1 MKLKGKLWKRLGKP
15 TLALALAVFVLQG
28 AGGGEAI
35 AASLTE
41 LQQEQAKLEQ
51 EQEENDAKLASLK
64 EDQSKQ
70 QEYKDALDA
79 QMQNLQSQIDG
90 LNTQINSLD
99 ASIEEKNTAIA
110 EKQKNID
117 EDVETLKERLC
128 AIYMMG
134 DASTLEILLQ
144 SESVIDMAQKVELLN
159 IITEHDTKL
168 IAQLTADMES
178 IADEKAEIES
188 EKEQVAAARTELESK
203 GSELASVQAEAE
215 RVLEELN
222 QSVASVQAESDR
234 IAEEKAQAS
243 AEIDQWWKDYY
254 AQLAEQENQQNN
266 GSSGSSGG
274 SSSGS
279 IGSGGYVSTGNF
291 TWPVPGFTNISCG
304 YSSGHKAID
313 ISGGGRTIYGT
324 PIVAADSGKVVT
336 ATYHYSYGNY
346 VMIDHGGGY
355 STLYAH
361 ASSLAVS
368 VGQTVTK
375 GQTIAYV
382 GSTGNSTGPHLHF
395 EVRVNGNRQNPFN
408 WFS

>member
-1 MKLKGKLWKRLGKP
+1 MKGKFWKRLGKP
-15 TLALALAVFVLQG
+15 VLALALALCVAQG
-28 AGGGEAI
+28 TGGSAI
-35 AASLTE
+35 AATLTE
-41 LQQEQAKLEQ
+41 LQQEQARLEQ
-51 EQEENDAKLASLK
+51 EKKENDAKLAELK
-64 EDQSKQ
+64 ADQSKQ

-90 LNTQINSLD
+90 LNTQINDLD
-99 ASIEEKNTAIA
+99 ASISEKNAAIA
-110 EKQKNID
+110 EKQENID
-117 EDVETLKERLC
+117 RDVETLKDRLC
-128 AIYMMG
+128 TIYMMG
-134 DASTLEILLQ
+134 DASTLEIILQ

-159 IITEHDTKL
+159 MITEHDTKM
-168 IAQLTADMES
+168 IQQLSADMEA

-188 EKEQVAAARTELESK
+188 QKEEVAAARTELEAK

-222 QSVASVQAESDR
+222 QSVESVQAESDR
-234 IAEEKAQAS
+234 IAQEKAQAS

-254 AQLAEQENQQNN
+254 AQQAAQNN
-266 GSSGSSGG
+266 NSSGGSSGSS
-274 SSSGS
+274 
-279 IGSGGYVSTGNF
+279 GSGGYVSTGNF

-304 YSSGHKAID
+304 YSSGHRAID

-368 VGQTVTK
+368 AGQTVTK

>member
-64 EDQSKQ
+64 ADQSKQ

-203 GSELASVQAEAE
+203 GSELAEVQAEAE

-274 SSSGS
+274 SSGS

-368 VGQTVTK
+368 AGQTVTK

>member
-203 GSELASVQAEAE
+203 GSELAEVQAEAE

-274 SSSGS
+274 SSGS

-368 VGQTVTK
+368 AGQTVTK

>member
-64 EDQSKQ
+64 ADQSKQ

-90 LNTQINSLD
+90 LNTQINGLD

-254 AQLAEQENQQNN
+254 AQLAAQNSS
-266 GSSGSSGG
+266 SSGSSGG

-368 VGQTVTK
+368 AGQTVTK

>member
-1 MKLKGKLWKRLGKP
+1 MGGNAKLKGKFWKRLGKP
-15 TLALALAVFVLQG
+15 VLALALAVCVAQG
-28 AGGGEAI
+28 TGGSAI
-35 AASLTE
+35 AATLTE
-41 LQQEQAKLEQ
+41 LQQEQARLEQ
-51 EQEENDAKLASLK
+51 EKKENDAKLAELK
-64 EDQSKQ
+64 ADQSKQ
-70 QEYKDALDA
+70 QEYKNTLDA

-90 LNTQINSLD
+90 LNTQINDLD
-99 ASIEEKNTAIA
+99 ASISEKNAAIA
-110 EKQKNID
+110 EKQENID
-117 EDVETLKERLC
+117 RDVETLKERLC

-134 DASTLEILLQ
+134 DASTLEIILQ

-159 IITEHDTKL
+159 MITEHDTKM
-168 IAQLTADMES
+168 IQQLSADMEA

-188 EKEQVAAARTELESK
+188 QKEEVAAARTQLEAK

-222 QSVASVQAESDR
+222 QSVESVQAESDR
-234 IAEEKAQAS
+234 IAKEKAQAS

-254 AQLAEQENQQNN
+254 AQQAAQNN
-266 GSSGSSGG
+266 GSSGG
-274 SSSGS
+274 SSGS
-279 IGSGGYVSTGNF
+279 SGSGGYVSTGNF

-368 VGQTVTK
+368 AGQTVTK

>member
-15 TLALALAVFVLQG
+15 TLALALTVFVLQG

-64 EDQSKQ
+64 ADQSKQ

-90 LNTQINSLD
+90 LNTQINGLD

-254 AQLAEQENQQNN
+254 AQLAAQNN
-266 GSSGSSGG
+266 SSSGSSGG

-368 VGQTVTK
+368 AGQTVTK

>member
-1 MKLKGKLWKRLGKP
+1 MRLKGKLWKRLGKP

-64 EDQSKQ
+64 ADQSKQ

-90 LNTQINSLD
+90 LNTQINGLD

-203 GSELASVQAEAE
+203 GSELAEVQAEAE

-254 AQLAEQENQQNN
+254 AQLAAQENQQNN

-274 SSSGS
+274 SSGS

-368 VGQTVTK
+368 AGQTVTK

>member
-15 TLALALAVFVLQG
+15 TVALALAVFVLQG

-41 LQQEQAKLEQ
+41 LQQEQARLEQ

-90 LNTQINSLD
+90 LNAQINGLD

-254 AQLAEQENQQNN
+254 AQLAAQNN
-266 GSSGSSGG
+266 SSSGSSGG

-368 VGQTVTK
+368 AGQTVTK

>member
-203 GSELASVQAEAE
+203 GSELAEVQAEAE

-274 SSSGS
+274 SSGS

>member
-1 MKLKGKLWKRLGKP
+1 MGGNAKLKGKFWKRLGKP
-15 TLALALAVFVLQG
+15 VLALVLAVCVAQG
-28 AGGGEAI
+28 TGGSAI
-35 AASLTE
+35 AATLTE
-41 LQQEQAKLEQ
+41 LQQEQARLEQ
-51 EQEENDAKLASLK
+51 EKKENDAKLAELK
-64 EDQSKQ
+64 ADQSKQ
-70 QEYKDALDA
+70 QEYKNTLDA

-90 LNTQINSLD
+90 LNTQINDLD
-99 ASIEEKNTAIA
+99 ASISEKNAAIA
-110 EKQKNID
+110 EKQENID
-117 EDVETLKERLC
+117 RDVETLKERLC

-134 DASTLEILLQ
+134 DASTLEIILQ

-159 IITEHDTKL
+159 MITEHDTRM
-168 IAQLTADMES
+168 IQQLSADMEA

-188 EKEQVAAARTELESK
+188 QKEEVAAARTQLEAK

-222 QSVASVQAESDR
+222 QSVESVQAESDR
-234 IAEEKAQAS
+234 IAKEKAQAS

-254 AQLAEQENQQNN
+254 AQQAAQNN
-266 GSSGSSGG
+266 GSSGG
-274 SSSGS
+274 SSDSS
-279 IGSGGYVSTGNF
+279 GSGGYVSTGNF

-368 VGQTVTK
+368 AGQTVTK

>member
-1 MKLKGKLWKRLGKP
+1 MGGNAKLKGKFWKRLGKP
-15 TLALALAVFVLQG
+15 VLALVLAVCVAQG
-28 AGGGEAI
+28 TGGSAI
-35 AASLTE
+35 AATLTE
-41 LQQEQAKLEQ
+41 LQQEQARLEQ
-51 EQEENDAKLASLK
+51 EKKENDAKLAELK
-64 EDQSKQ
+64 ADQSKQ
-70 QEYKDALDA
+70 QEYKNTLDA

-90 LNTQINSLD
+90 LNTQINDLD
-99 ASIEEKNTAIA
+99 ASISEKNAAIA
-110 EKQKNID
+110 EKQENID
-117 EDVETLKERLC
+117 RDVETLKERLC

-134 DASTLEILLQ
+134 DASTLEIILQ

-159 IITEHDTKL
+159 MITEHDTRM
-168 IAQLTADMES
+168 IQQLSADMEA

-188 EKEQVAAARTELESK
+188 QKEEVAAARTELETK

-222 QSVASVQAESDR
+222 QSVESVQAESDR
-234 IAEEKAQAS
+234 IAQEKAQAS

-254 AQLAEQENQQNN
+254 AQQAAQNN
-266 GSSGSSGG
+266 NSSGGSSGSS
-274 SSSGS
+274 
-279 IGSGGYVSTGNF
+279 GSGGYVSTGNF

-304 YSSGHKAID
+304 YSSGHRAID

-368 VGQTVTK
+368 AGQTVTK

>member
-254 AQLAEQENQQNN
+254 AQLAAQENQQNN

-274 SSSGS
+274 SSGS

-368 VGQTVTK
+368 AGQTVTK

>member
-90 LNTQINSLD
+90 LNTQINGLD

-203 GSELASVQAEAE
+203 GSELASVLAEAE

-254 AQLAEQENQQNN
+254 AQLAAQNN
-266 GSSGSSGG
+266 SSSGSSGG

-368 VGQTVTK
+368 AGQTVTK

>member
-203 GSELASVQAEAE
+203 GSELAEVQAEAE

-243 AEIDQWWKDYY
+243 AEIDRWWKDYY
-254 AQLAEQENQQNN
+254 AQLAAQNN
-266 GSSGSSGG
+266 SSSGSSGG

-368 VGQTVTK
+368 AGQTVTK

>member
-64 EDQSKQ
+64 ADQSKQ

-90 LNTQINSLD
+90 LNAQINGLD

-254 AQLAEQENQQNN
+254 AQLAAQNN
-266 GSSGSSGG
+266 SSSGSSGG

-368 VGQTVTK
+368 AGQTVTK

>member
-1 MKLKGKLWKRLGKP
+1 MGGNAKLKGKFWKRLGKP
-15 TLALALAVFVLQG
+15 VLALVLAVCVAQG
-28 AGGGEAI
+28 TGGSAI
-35 AASLTE
+35 AATLTE
-41 LQQEQAKLEQ
+41 LQQEQARLEQ
-51 EQEENDAKLASLK
+51 EKKENDAKLAELK
-64 EDQSKQ
+64 ADQSKQ
-70 QEYKDALDA
+70 QEYKNTLDA

-90 LNTQINSLD
+90 LNTQINDLD
-99 ASIEEKNTAIA
+99 ASISEKNAAIA
-110 EKQKNID
+110 EKQENID
-117 EDVETLKERLC
+117 RDVETLKERLC

-134 DASTLEILLQ
+134 DASTLEIILQ

-159 IITEHDTKL
+159 MITEHDTKM
-168 IAQLTADMES
+168 IQQLSADMEA

-188 EKEQVAAARTELESK
+188 QKEEVAAARTQLEAK

-222 QSVASVQAESDR
+222 QSVESVQAESDR
-234 IAEEKAQAS
+234 IAKEKAQAS

-254 AQLAEQENQQNN
+254 AQQAAQNN
-266 GSSGSSGG
+266 GSSGG
-274 SSSGS
+274 SSGS
-279 IGSGGYVSTGNF
+279 SGSGGYVSTGNF

-313 ISGGGRTIYGT
+313 ISGGGRTIYGM

-368 VGQTVTK
+368 AGQTVTK

-382 GSTGNSTGPHLHF
+382 GSTGTSTGPHLHF

>member
-1 MKLKGKLWKRLGKP
+1 MKLKGTLWKRLGKP

-90 LNTQINSLD
+90 LNTQINGLD

-254 AQLAEQENQQNN
+254 AQLAAQNN
-266 GSSGSSGG
+266 SSSGSSGG

-395 EVRVNGNRQNPFN
+395 EVRVNGVRQNPFN

>member
-1 MKLKGKLWKRLGKP
+1 MGGNAKLKGKFWKRLGKP
-15 TLALALAVFVLQG
+15 VLALVLAVCVAQG
-28 AGGGEAI
+28 TGGSAI
-35 AASLTE
+35 AATLTE
-41 LQQEQAKLEQ
+41 LQQEQARLEQ
-51 EQEENDAKLASLK
+51 EKKENDAKLAELK
-64 EDQSKQ
+64 ADQSKQ
-70 QEYKDALDA
+70 QEYKNTLDA

-90 LNTQINSLD
+90 LNTQINDLD
-99 ASIEEKNTAIA
+99 TSISEKNAAIA
-110 EKQKNID
+110 EKQENID
-117 EDVETLKERLC
+117 RDVETLKERLC

-134 DASTLEILLQ
+134 DASTLEIILQ

-159 IITEHDTKL
+159 MITEHDTRM
-168 IAQLTADMES
+168 IQQLSADMEA

-188 EKEQVAAARTELESK
+188 QKEEVAAARTQLEAK

-222 QSVASVQAESDR
+222 QSVESVQAESDR
-234 IAEEKAQAS
+234 IAKEKAQAS

-254 AQLAEQENQQNN
+254 AQQAAQNN
-266 GSSGSSGG
+266 GSSGG
-274 SSSGS
+274 SSGS
-279 IGSGGYVSTGNF
+279 SGSGGYVSTGNF

-368 VGQTVTK
+368 AEQTVTK

>member
-1 MKLKGKLWKRLGKP
+1 MGGNAKLKGKFWKRLGKP
-15 TLALALAVFVLQG
+15 VLALALALCVAQG
-28 AGGGEAI
+28 TGGSAI
-35 AASLTE
+35 AATLTE
-41 LQQEQAKLEQ
+41 LQQEQARLEQ
-51 EQEENDAKLASLK
+51 EKKENDAKLAELK
-64 EDQSKQ
+64 ADQLKQ
-70 QEYKDALDA
+70 QEYKDTLDA

-90 LNTQINSLD
+90 LNTQINDLD
-99 ASIEEKNTAIA
+99 ASISEKNAAIA
-110 EKQKNID
+110 EKQENID
-117 EDVETLKERLC
+117 RVVETLKDRLC

-134 DASTLEILLQ
+134 DASTLEIILQ

-159 IITEHDTKL
+159 MITEHDTKM
-168 IAQLTADMES
+168 IQQLSADMEA

-188 EKEQVAAARTELESK
+188 QKEEVAAARTELETK

-222 QSVASVQAESDR
+222 QSVESVQAESDR
-234 IAEEKAQAS
+234 IAQEKAQAS

-254 AQLAEQENQQNN
+254 AQQAAQNN
-266 GSSGSSGG
+266 NSSGGSSGSS
-274 SSSGS
+274 
-279 IGSGGYVSTGNF
+279 GSGGYVSTGNF

-304 YSSGHKAID
+304 YSSGHRAID

-368 VGQTVTK
+368 AGQTVTK

>member
-159 IITEHDTKL
+159 IMTEHDTKL

-254 AQLAEQENQQNN
+254 AQLAAQNN
-266 GSSGSSGG
+266 SSSGSSGG

-368 VGQTVTK
+368 AGQTVTK

>member
-90 LNTQINSLD
+90 LNTQINGLD

-254 AQLAEQENQQNN
+254 AQLAAQNN
-266 GSSGSSGG
+266 SSSGSSGG

-368 VGQTVTK
+368 AGQTVTK

>member
-1 MKLKGKLWKRLGKP
+1 MGGNAKLKGKFWKRLGKP
-15 TLALALAVFVLQG
+15 FLALVLAVCVAQG
-28 AGGGEAI
+28 TGGSAI
-35 AASLTE
+35 AATLTE
-41 LQQEQAKLEQ
+41 LQQEQARLEQ
-51 EQEENDAKLASLK
+51 EKKENDAKLAELK
-64 EDQSKQ
+64 ADQSKQ
-70 QEYKDALDA
+70 QEYKNTLDA

-90 LNTQINSLD
+90 LNTQINDLD
-99 ASIEEKNTAIA
+99 TSISEKNAAIA
-110 EKQKNID
+110 EKQANID
-117 EDVETLKERLC
+117 RDVETLKERLC

-134 DASTLEILLQ
+134 DASTLEIILQ

-159 IITEHDTKL
+159 MITEHDTKM
-168 IAQLTADMES
+168 IQQLSADMEA

-188 EKEQVAAARTELESK
+188 QKEEVAAARTQLEAK

-222 QSVASVQAESDR
+222 QSVESVQAESDR
-234 IAEEKAQAS
+234 IAKEKAQAS

-254 AQLAEQENQQNN
+254 AQQAAQNN
-266 GSSGSSGG
+266 GSSGG
-274 SSSGS
+274 SSGS
-279 IGSGGYVSTGNF
+279 SGSGGYVSTGNF

-368 VGQTVTK
+368 AGQTVTK

>member
-1 MKLKGKLWKRLGKP
+1 MKGKFWKRLGKP
-15 TLALALAVFVLQG
+15 VLALALALCVAQG
-28 AGGGEAI
+28 TGGSAI
-35 AASLTE
+35 AATLTE
-41 LQQEQAKLEQ
+41 LQQEQARLEQ
-51 EQEENDAKLASLK
+51 EKKENDAKLAELK
-64 EDQSKQ
+64 ADQSKQ

-90 LNTQINSLD
+90 LNTQINDLD
-99 ASIEEKNTAIA
+99 ASISEKNAAIA
-110 EKQKNID
+110 EKQENID
-117 EDVETLKERLC
+117 RDVETLKDRLC

-134 DASTLEILLQ
+134 DASTLEIILQ

-159 IITEHDTKL
+159 MITEHDTKM
-168 IAQLTADMES
+168 IQQLSADMEA

-188 EKEQVAAARTELESK
+188 QKEEVAAARTELETK

-222 QSVASVQAESDR
+222 QSVESVQAESDR
-234 IAEEKAQAS
+234 IAQEKAQAS

-254 AQLAEQENQQNN
+254 AQQAAQNN
-266 GSSGSSGG
+266 NSSGGSSGSS
-274 SSSGS
+274 
-279 IGSGGYVSTGNF
+279 GSGGYVSTGNF

-304 YSSGHKAID
+304 YSSGHRAID

-368 VGQTVTK
+368 AGQTVTK

-408 WFS
+408 CFS

>member
-1 MKLKGKLWKRLGKP
+1 MGGNAKLKGKFWKRLGKP
-15 TLALALAVFVLQG
+15 VLALALALCVAQG
-28 AGGGEAI
+28 TGGSAI
-35 AASLTE
+35 AATLTE
-41 LQQEQAKLEQ
+41 LQQEQARLEQ
-51 EQEENDAKLASLK
+51 EKKENDAKLAELK
-64 EDQSKQ
+64 ADQSKQ

-90 LNTQINSLD
+90 LNTQINDLD
-99 ASIEEKNTAIA
+99 ASISEKNAAIA
-110 EKQKNID
+110 EKQENID
-117 EDVETLKERLC
+117 RDVETLKDRLC

-134 DASTLEILLQ
+134 DASTLEIILQ

-159 IITEHDTKL
+159 MITEHDTKM
-168 IAQLTADMES
+168 IQQLSADMEA

-188 EKEQVAAARTELESK
+188 QKEEVAAARTELETK

-222 QSVASVQAESDR
+222 QSVESVQAESDR
-234 IAEEKAQAS
+234 IAQEKAQAS

-254 AQLAEQENQQNN
+254 AQQVAQNN
-266 GSSGSSGG
+266 NSSGGSSGSS
-274 SSSGS
+274 
-279 IGSGGYVSTGNF
+279 GSGGYVSTGNF

-304 YSSGHKAID
+304 YSSGHRAID

-368 VGQTVTK
+368 AGQTVPK

>member
-64 EDQSKQ
+64 ADQSKQ

-90 LNTQINSLD
+90 LNAQINGLD

-254 AQLAEQENQQNN
+254 AQLAAQNSS
-266 GSSGSSGG
+266 SSGSSGG

-368 VGQTVTK
+368 AGQTVTK

>member
-1 MKLKGKLWKRLGKP
+1 MGGNAKLKGKFWKRLGKP
-15 TLALALAVFVLQG
+15 VLALVLAVCVAQG
-28 AGGGEAI
+28 TGGSAI
-35 AASLTE
+35 AATLTE
-41 LQQEQAKLEQ
+41 LQQEQARLEQ
-51 EQEENDAKLASLK
+51 EKKENDAKLAELK
-64 EDQSKQ
+64 ADQSKQ
-70 QEYKDALDA
+70 QEYKNTLDA

-90 LNTQINSLD
+90 LNTQINDLD
-99 ASIEEKNTAIA
+99 ASISEKNAAIA
-110 EKQKNID
+110 EKQENID
-117 EDVETLKERLC
+117 RDVETLKERLC

-134 DASTLEILLQ
+134 DASTLEIILQ

-159 IITEHDTKL
+159 MITEHDTKM
-168 IAQLTADMES
+168 IQQLSADMEA

-188 EKEQVAAARTELESK
+188 QKEEVAAARTQLEAK

-222 QSVASVQAESDR
+222 QSVESVQAESDR
-234 IAEEKAQAS
+234 IAKEKAQAS

-254 AQLAEQENQQNN
+254 AQQAAQNN
-266 GSSGSSGG
+266 GSSGG
-274 SSSGS
+274 SSGS
-279 IGSGGYVSTGNF
+279 SGSGGYVSTGNF

-368 VGQTVTK
+368 AGQTVTK

>member
-1 MKLKGKLWKRLGKP
+1 MGGNAKLKGKFWKRLGKP
-15 TLALALAVFVLQG
+15 VLALVLAVCVAQG
-28 AGGGEAI
+28 TGGSAI
-35 AASLTE
+35 AATLTE
-41 LQQEQAKLEQ
+41 LQQEQARLEQ
-51 EQEENDAKLASLK
+51 EKKENDAKLAELK
-64 EDQSKQ
+64 ADQSKQ
-70 QEYKDALDA
+70 QEYKNTLDA

-90 LNTQINSLD
+90 LNTQINDLD
-99 ASIEEKNTAIA
+99 TSISEKNAAIA
-110 EKQKNID
+110 EKQENID
-117 EDVETLKERLC
+117 RDVETLKERLC

-134 DASTLEILLQ
+134 DASTLEIILQ

-159 IITEHDTKL
+159 MITEHDTKM
-168 IAQLTADMES
+168 IQQLSADMEA

-188 EKEQVAAARTELESK
+188 QKEEVAAARTQLEAK

-222 QSVASVQAESDR
+222 QSVESVQAESDR
-234 IAEEKAQAS
+234 IAKEKAQAS

-254 AQLAEQENQQNN
+254 AQQAAQNN
-266 GSSGSSGG
+266 GSSGG
-274 SSSGS
+274 SSGS
-279 IGSGGYVSTGNF
+279 SGSGGYVSTGNF

-368 VGQTVTK
+368 AGQTVTK

>member
-41 LQQEQAKLEQ
+41 LQQEQARLEQ

-254 AQLAEQENQQNN
+254 AQLAAQNN
-266 GSSGSSGG
+266 SSSGSSGG

-368 VGQTVTK
+368 AGQTVTK

-395 EVRVNGNRQNPFN
+395 EVRVNGVRQNPFN

>member
-1 MKLKGKLWKRLGKP
+1 MKGKLWKRLGKP

-64 EDQSKQ
+64 ADQSKQ

-90 LNTQINSLD
+90 LNTQINGLD

-254 AQLAEQENQQNN
+254 AQLAAQNN
-266 GSSGSSGG
+266 SSSGSSGG

>member
-1 MKLKGKLWKRLGKP
+1 MKLKGTLWKRLGKP

-90 LNTQINSLD
+90 LNTQINGLD

-254 AQLAEQENQQNN
+254 AQLAAQNN
-266 GSSGSSGG
+266 SSSGSSGG

-368 VGQTVTK
+368 AGQTVTK

>member
-64 EDQSKQ
+64 ADQSKQ

-90 LNTQINSLD
+90 LNTQINGLD

-254 AQLAEQENQQNN
+254 AQLAAQENQQNN

-274 SSSGS
+274 SSGS

-368 VGQTVTK
+368 AGQTVTK

>member
-1 MKLKGKLWKRLGKP
+1 MGGNAKLKGKFWKRLGKP
-15 TLALALAVFVLQG
+15 VLALALALCVAQG
-28 AGGGEAI
+28 TGGSAI
-35 AASLTE
+35 AATLTE
-41 LQQEQAKLEQ
+41 LQQEQARLEQ
-51 EQEENDAKLASLK
+51 EKKENDAKLAELK
-64 EDQSKQ
+64 ADQSKQ

-90 LNTQINSLD
+90 LNTQINDLD
-99 ASIEEKNTAIA
+99 ASISEKNAAIA
-110 EKQKNID
+110 EKQENID
-117 EDVETLKERLC
+117 RDVETLKDRLC

-134 DASTLEILLQ
+134 DASTLEIILQ

-159 IITEHDTKL
+159 MITEHDTKM
-168 IAQLTADMES
+168 IQQLSADMEA

-188 EKEQVAAARTELESK
+188 QKEEVAAARTELETK

-222 QSVASVQAESDR
+222 QSVESVQAESDR
-234 IAEEKAQAS
+234 IAQEKAQAS

-254 AQLAEQENQQNN
+254 AQQAAQNN
-266 GSSGSSGG
+266 NSSGGSSGSS
-274 SSSGS
+274 
-279 IGSGGYVSTGNF
+279 GSGGYVSTGNF

-304 YSSGHKAID
+304 YSSGHRAID

-368 VGQTVTK
+368 AGQTVTK